1 MQQKRFTI
9 KQTMNKLKNRL
20 KKIQEIKLHKITR
33 LRTSM
38 RNSIGTRVLVNFLF
52 MVIFAVLIVGISS
65 YYLSN
70 RLIENKVREAS
81 EQTIVQAGRK
91 LDYILER
98 YHYRVNEL
106 VLNNDFINNLS
117 AFNDYGSADGK
128 VDQMLKLNQL
138 RQILSRTALADE
150 HLQLHL
156 INLEHDV
163 IVSPEYLGDSGEE
176 AILNSTWYQEAADSH
191 ISTIWIGGGPK
202 LGEEEKETPSYTVKF
217 AKIFINGRQKYILL
231 YELST
236 KLFEENFADISF
248 GENGLVKIV
257 DANNQVV
264 FSFDDREIGKENNY
278 PIQLDREVHSFEN
291 NGELIFQYQPDST
304 EWYLVGAVNA
314 KELTKDTQVIMY
326 ITAGIMLLAILVSLL
341 TGRRVARMVGV
352 PLGEISSLMAAAEK
366 GDLNVRSELA
376 NRQDEIGI
384 LAASFNQMLAKIA
397 EMMKETRRAS
407 LKVLEVSTELT
418 EISRFQLETAK
429 EVAAASE
436 EISSGAMNLTEKA
449 ENGSQLAGNIHNEV
463 ENVFRINKEM
473 ENYARKIQKDSQIG
487 VQKMDELVEQTKL
500 IEQMTETLREKTDV
514 LSSSTNQINEI
525 VTILNN
531 IATQTN
537 LLALNAAIEAAR
549 AGDAGRGFAV
559 VADEIRK
566 LSSQSRESIE
576 SVGQITSGIIQNINE
591 TLQLLE
597 EATPIFIEQVGKA
610 TETHEILNQVEA
622 HMDEYMENI
631 AHVSRSIEQLVASQ
645 EHLAE
650 TINDVSATAQESSAI
665 SEELTAQT
673 EEQTGMSDSLVSRAN
688 ELKQLSE
695 NLQKLLD
702 NFKV

>member
-176 AILNSTWYQEAADSH
+176 AILNSTWYQEAADSQN
-191 ISTIWIGGGPK
+191 STIWIGGGPK

-248 GENGLVKIV
+248 GEKGLVKIV

-264 FSFDDREIGKENNY
+264 FSFDEREIGKENTY
-278 PIQLDREVHSFEN
+278 PIQLDREVHAFES
-291 NGELIFQYQPDST
+291 NGVLICQYQV
-304 EWYLVGAVNA
+304 Y
-314 KELTKDTQVIMY
+314 
-326 ITAGIMLLAILVSLL
+326 
-341 TGRRVARMVGV
+341 
-352 PLGEISSLMAAAEK
+352 
-366 GDLNVRSELA
+366 
-376 NRQDEIGI
+376 
-384 LAASFNQMLAKIA
+384 
-397 EMMKETRRAS
+397 
-407 LKVLEVSTELT
+407 
-418 EISRFQLETAK
+418 
-429 EVAAASE
+429 
-436 EISSGAMNLTEKA
+436 
-449 ENGSQLAGNIHNEV
+449 
-463 ENVFRINKEM
+463 
-473 ENYARKIQKDSQIG
+473 
-487 VQKMDELVEQTKL
+487 
-500 IEQMTETLREKTDV
+500 
-514 LSSSTNQINEI
+514 
-525 VTILNN
+525 
-531 IATQTN
+531 
-537 LLALNAAIEAAR
+537 
-549 AGDAGRGFAV
+549 
-559 VADEIRK
+559 
-566 LSSQSRESIE
+566 
-576 SVGQITSGIIQNINE
+576 
-591 TLQLLE
+591 
-597 EATPIFIEQVGKA
+597 
-610 TETHEILNQVEA
+610 
-622 HMDEYMENI
+622 
-631 AHVSRSIEQLVASQ
+631 
-645 EHLAE
+645 
-650 TINDVSATAQESSAI
+650 
-665 SEELTAQT
+665 
-673 EEQTGMSDSLVSRAN
+673 
-688 ELKQLSE
+688 
-695 NLQKLLD
+695 
-702 NFKV
+702 